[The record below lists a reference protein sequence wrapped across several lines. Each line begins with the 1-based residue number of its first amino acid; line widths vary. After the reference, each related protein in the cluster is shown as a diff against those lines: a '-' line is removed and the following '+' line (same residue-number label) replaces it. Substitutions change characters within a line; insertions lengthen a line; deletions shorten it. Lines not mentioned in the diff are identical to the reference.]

1 MYKSKRFS
9 YTYEDWDEGGK
20 DAKTMVEDILKD
32 SELSDLDEIVIG
44 CWGECWDDNDGAQ
57 EIIDGIVANK
67 EKFSH
72 IKSLF
77 IGDMDYEDCE
87 VSWIIQGNYSKLW
100 AAMPQLEKLVIKGS
114 TDLELGEIQ
123 HSRLQHL
130 EIICGGLPSDVIQS
144 VQKAKLPSLQT
155 LVLYIGVEEYGF
167 NGDISTIQNF
177 LAKSDFP
184 KLSYLGITDSVIQ
197 NEITEAVLNCKYIDQ
212 LEVLDLS
219 MGSLT
224 DQGGQMLLEQIPKHS
239 NIKSL
244 DLEYH
249 YMSDEMM
256 DKLKNLLGVA
266 VNVEDQQEAEEYGG
280 EVYYY
285 PMLTE

>member
-123 HSRLQHL
+123 HRRLQHL
-130 EIICGGLPSDVIQS
+130 LSAEDFLRMSFSQYRKQNCHLFRLWCCI
-144 VQKAKLPSLQT
+144 
-155 LVLYIGVEEYGF
+155 LVLRSMGLTEIF
-167 NGDISTIQNF
+167 RLFRIFWQSLIF
-177 LAKSDFP
+177 
-184 KLSYLGITDSVIQ
+184 LSYPIWELRTARFRMRLRKQ
-197 NEITEAVLNCKYIDQ
+197 Y
-212 LEVLDLS
+212 
-219 MGSLT
+219 
-224 DQGGQMLLEQIPKHS
+224 
-239 NIKSL
+239 
-244 DLEYH
+244 
-249 YMSDEMM
+249 
-256 DKLKNLLGVA
+256 
-266 VNVEDQQEAEEYGG
+266 
-280 EVYYY
+280 
-285 PMLTE
+285 